1 VRLLLERDDID
12 PSIED
17 GSDRT
22 LLWEAASEGARCD
35 SAQLTAGLDLA
46 RVVRAR
52 PKLSFPRSAPLQ
64 PLYSRLP
71 FQIFVR
77 LL

>member
-35 SAQLTAGLDLA
+35 DSAQLTAGLDLA
-46 RVVRAR
+46 RVVR
-52 PKLSFPRSAPLQ
+52 
-64 PLYSRLP
+64 
-71 FQIFVR
+71 
-77 LL
+77 

>member
-1 VRLLLERDDID
+1 MRLLLERDDID

-22 LLWEAASEGARCD
+22 LLWKAASEGARCD

-46 RVVRAR
+46 RVVR
-52 PKLSFPRSAPLQ
+52 
-64 PLYSRLP
+64 
-71 FQIFVR
+71 
-77 LL
+77 